1 MASAASLF
9 TPFTLKDVT
18 LKNRIAVSPM
28 CQYSAIDGVV
38 GDWHGL
44 HLGALA
50 RGGAG
55 LVIAEAT
62 AVSPEGRI
70 TPGCAG
76 LWSDRHTTAYANVV
90 AAIEGFGAVPG
101 IQVAHAGRKA
111 SSNAPWEGDD
121 HIRADDARGWEPIG
135 PSAVAFGGKLT
146 RVPRAMSRKD
156 IRRVQSD
163 FASAARRAHSA
174 GFRWL
179 ELHFAHGY
187 LAQSFLSP
195 LANTRDDEYGGRF
208 ENRARFIF
216 ETLAAVRDAWPDNLP
231 LTIRLGVTEFDE
243 NAQAIEESIELVKR
257 LKAAGLDLLDVSIGF
272 STPGGKVPWAPAFM
286 APIAGRIRLEAGIAT
301 ATSWYIRAPELADTI
316 IRRGDVDLVMIGR
329 PLLANPHWPFEAARA
344 LGVEQPANG
353 LPAQYAYW
361 LSRYRG

>member
-1 MASAASLF
+1 MSAAGLF
-9 TPFTLKDVT
+9 TPFTLKGIT

-28 CQYSAIDGVV
+28 CQYSAIDGMV
-38 GDWHGL
+38 GDWHRL
-44 HLGALA
+44 HLGTLA

-76 LWSDRHTTAYANVV
+76 LWSDRHAAAYADIV
-90 AAIEGFGAVPG
+90 ATIEGFGAVPG
-101 IQVAHAGRKA
+101 IQLAHAGRKA
-111 SSNAPWEGDD
+111 SSSPPWEGGD
-121 HIRADDARGWEPIG
+121 HLLADDAQGWEPIG
-135 PSAVAFGGKLT
+135 PSAIAFGDKLT
-146 RVPRAMSRKD
+146 RVPSAMSRDNIK
-156 IRRVQSD
+156 RVQAD
-163 FASAARRAHSA
+163 FVSAAKHALDA

-195 LANTRDDEYGGRF
+195 LANARHDEYGGSF
-208 ENRARFIF
+208 ENRARFII
-216 ETLAAVRDAWPDNLP
+216 ETFAAVRDAWPDSLP
-231 LTIRLGVTEFDE
+231 LTIRLGVTEFDD
-243 NAQAIEESIELVKR
+243 NTQAIEESIDLVRR

-272 STPGGKVPWAPAFM
+272 SAPGGKVPWGPALM
-286 APIAGRIRLEAGIAT
+286 APIAGRIRREVGIPT
-301 ATSWYIRAPELADTI
+301 ATSWYIRDPELADTI

-329 PLLANPHWPFEAARA
+329 PLLVNPHWPFEAARA
-344 LGVEQPANG
+344 LGVAQAAKV

-361 LSRYRG
+361 LSRYHG